1 MVHLFLREHD
11 CAFRHN
17 AGTDSDGT
25 RAAIPI
31 DRGQPFRLIAGIGRR
46 IGGQIV
52 EATRT
57 VGNNLPK
64 APMIGNAA
72 LDHETRAVCEQ
83 AIDTFRGLG
92 TDVREIEIDLSKAV
106 DILFV
111 LTGALAH
118 AAYADK
124 MPEFGDRIDK
134 SLKIGIEGGAKL
146 TASEL
151 ETALFDRAELFRVVE
166 AAFADFDLLVTPS
179 LTRPAIAADH
189 FAWDGTRSRSTARPT
204 SRRVT
209 TGIPTPTRSITRAI
223 RRWHCRPAGP
233 RPTCRSASRSSPR
246 GTPRTA

>member
-1 MVHLFLREHD
+1 
-11 CAFRHN
+11 
-17 AGTDSDGT
+17 
-25 RAAIPI
+25 
-31 DRGQPFRLIAGIGRR
+31 
-46 IGGQIV
+46 
-52 EATRT
+52 
-57 VGNNLPK
+57 
-64 APMIGNAA
+64 MIGNAA

-179 LTRPAIAADH
+179 LTRPAIAFTPWQIQRPRPPEPAP
-189 FAWDGTRSRSTARPT
+189 AAAARAPAVRNLTPTARAAHRA
-204 SRRVT
+204 RR
-209 TGIPTPTRSITRAI
+209 
-223 RRWHCRPAGP
+223 RRFGDL
-233 RPTCRSASRSSPR
+233 
-246 GTPRTA
+246 GTQAPSLRL